1 MSEDVLGLMR
11 APLIIFMVIVA
22 PVWLVLHYHSKRQIS
37 QGLSEDELALLRD
50 LSQRADR
57 FGQRLETLER
67 LMDAPVGGEGKPH
80 A

>member
-1 MSEDVLGLMR
+1 MSEDVLGLMM

-22 PVWLVLHYHSKRQIS
+22 PIWLVLHYRSKRQIS

-80 A
+80 G

>member
-1 MSEDVLGLMR
+1 MSEDVLGLMM

-22 PVWLVLHYHSKRQIS
+22 PVWLVLHYRSKRQIS

>member
-1 MSEDVLGLMR
+1 MS
-11 APLIIFMVIVA
+11 IIWIVFVVPAILFVVFVA
-22 PVWLVLHYHSKRQIS
+22 PIWLVLHYRSNRQIS

>member
-1 MSEDVLGLMR
+1 MSEDVLALMM

-22 PVWLVLHYHSKRQIS
+22 PTWLVLHYRSKRQIS
-37 QGLSEDELALLRD
+37 QGLSEEELALLRD

-80 A
+80 D

>member
-1 MSEDVLGLMR
+1 MSEDVLGLMM

-22 PVWLVLHYHSKRQIS
+22 PVWLVLHYRSKRQIS

-50 LSQRADR
+50 LSQRAGR
-57 FGQRLETLER
+57 FAQRLETLER